1 MRLDTKHKPKA
12 ISLKHFDRTIE
23 LVVYSADII
32 ELQAFQIKIEEFS
45 LNLLHYYNEVQLRLN
60 EVRYAELHFTAV
72 KTEVSKC
79 LSSHFYEL
87 DQFHVI
93 RISNT

>member
-60 EVRYAELHFTAV
+60 EVRYAELHCTTV
-72 KTEVSKC
+72 KREVSKC
-79 LSSHFYEL
+79 LSPHFHEL

-93 RISNT
+93 RIIYT